1 MGVLDWVHTVSGR
14 VKGMGQEEEKK
25 IPKSVGAKTQP
36 CFTPLFIH
44 GAHDAFV
51 VGDNHCLMSVEEH
64 PIFSR
69 SWNRPSLITRSN
81 ALVRSIKA
89 R

>member
-14 VKGMGQEEEKK
+14 VKGVGQEEEKK

-44 GAHDAFV
+44 GAPHAFV
-51 VGDNHCLMSVEEH
+51 VGDNHWLMSVEEH

>member
-14 VKGMGQEEEKK
+14 VKDMGQEEERK

-44 GAHDAFV
+44 GAHDAF
-51 VGDNHCLMSVEEH
+51 G
-64 PIFSR
+64 R
-69 SWNRPSLITRSN
+69 RQSLVDERGGTSY
-81 ALVRSIKA
+81 LL
-89 R
+89 

>member
-14 VKGMGQEEEKK
+14 VKDMGQEEERK

-44 GAHDAFV
+44 GAPGGVLPQILDRGVPRRFV
-51 VGDNHCLMSVEEH
+51 NPN
-64 PIFSR
+64 PI
-69 SWNRPSLITRSN
+69 
-81 ALVRSIKA
+81 
-89 R
+89 